1 MEKKIYKVELR
12 KIGECDCMV
21 FAFSDKDFLIN
32 LNSEDQSKLKDLFFA
47 IIRLTFNEQ
56 PVFELSKESQSYPT
70 GLFVEIA
77 KDYLHDLN
85 TEIEKIIENKPKL
98 DDAE

>member
-1 MEKKIYKVELR
+1 MEKKTYKVELK
-12 KIGECDCMV
+12 KIEECDCLV
-21 FAFSDKDFLIN
+21 FAFADKVFWIN
-32 LNSEDQSKLKDLFFA
+32 LNSEDQNTLKDLFFA

-56 PVFELSKESQSYPT
+56 PVFELSKESESYPI

-77 KDYLHDLN
+77 KDYLNDLN